1 MGAVV
6 LMLPKSSYDTYADYL
21 ADGNPP
27 IPRYEHL
34 RAGAQSRPQS
44 HTKHILADIW
54 CRPELAHEVAVKV
67 NQALAPYGVKPQWKE
82 G

>member
-1 MGAVV
+1 MR
-6 LMLPKSSYDTYADYL
+6 SSYDTYEDYL

-27 IPRYEHL
+27 IPRYE
-34 RAGAQSRPQS
+34 RQREEAAAQSRPKS
-44 HTKHILADIW
+44 HTKHVIADIW